1 MSKAADIPSETT
13 LFVRDT
19 CLCLHLQRAA
29 RALAR
34 RFDDALR
41 PLGLTSGQF
50 SMMMALNRP
59 EPPSIGSVASL
70 LSMDRTTLTAALKPL
85 QRRDLV
91 TVMVD
96 AADRRGRRL
105 RLTPA
110 GRALLAR
117 AATGLAAHACRD
129 RPPAAAR
136 RRGSFA
142 AGPAGAEL
150 TDAAMARCD
159 PQRPV
164 PARLN
169 RGRNTYIA
177 KESPSTRFAPCRSSQ
192 VRNCCGTGSRGQ
204 RSAIRPSRGSSP
216 PTTGAPSPIASCMKR
231 RGRIAAFLHSRG
243 IGPTTGWRCLPTTR
257 SSICSAIS
265 ASWPMARPSAPFTSR

>member
-1 MSKAADIPSETT
+1 MSKATDISFATT

-41 PLGLTSGQF
+41 PLGITSGQF

-96 AADRRGRRL
+96 DEDRRGRRL

-117 AATGLAAHACRD
+117 ALPVWRRTHAEIECLLPRD
-129 RPPAAAR
+129 GAGRLR
-136 RRGSFA
+136 RDLQALS
-142 AGPAGAEL
+142 
-150 TDAAMARCD
+150 
-159 PQRPV
+159 
-164 PARLN
+164 
-169 RGRNTYIA
+169 
-177 KESPSTRFAPCRSSQ
+177 
-192 VRNCCGTGSRGQ
+192 
-204 RSAIRPSRGSSP
+204 
-216 PTTGAPSPIASCMKR
+216 
-231 RGRIAAFLHSRG
+231 
-243 IGPTTGWRCLPTTR
+243 
-257 SSICSAIS
+257 
-265 ASWPMARPSAPFTSR
+265 